1 MTGDR
6 IVEITFLVTA
16 LNEEDKI
23 EATIETIK
31 SVDRGPF
38 DGFRIVIVDDGSTD
52 RTAAIIERLASQDDR
67 VLAVH
72 NSVNLG
78 LGGAY
83 KRGLQHVKTDYV
95 IWVSGDNAESATNL
109 TYILSHAGQA
119 DIIVP
124 VLRNPEGRPWL
135 RRLTSATF
143 TGVVNTVFGL
153 SLGYY
158 NGTVLHKTD
167 VIRSIDIRTS
177 SFAYQAEAL
186 IKLVKGGH
194 SYVEVPYRSATYDG
208 ILSNAMRPKNLVAV
222 GSAIVRLAWT
232 ERLCRVFPSPRAVVR
247 PEKLALRDPN
257 GGGRSSGV

>member
-1 MTGDR
+1 MTGER

-31 SVDRGPF
+31 SVDIGPF
-38 DGFRIVIVDDGSTD
+38 EGLRIVIVDDGSTD
-52 RTAAIIERLASQDDR
+52 RTAAIIDALAAQDDR
-67 VLAVH
+67 VSAIH
-72 NSVNLG
+72 NAVNLG

-95 IWVSGDNAESATNL
+95 IWVSGDNAESAANL
-109 TYILSHAGQA
+109 SYILSHAGQA

-143 TGVVNTVFGL
+143 TGMVNTVFGL

-158 NGTVLHKTD
+158 NGTVLHKAD
-167 VIRSIDIRTS
+167 VIRSVDIRTS

-186 IKLVKGGH
+186 IKLLKQGH

-208 ILSNAMRPKNLVAV
+208 MFSNAMRPKNLVAV
-222 GSAIVRLAWT
+222 VSAIGRLAWT
-232 ERLCRVFPSPRAVVR
+232 ERLCRVFRSSRSVR
-247 PEKLALRDPN
+247 RPGGPVPQGTNA
-257 GGGRSSGV
+257 GGRSREV